1 MNANQM
7 LRKIF
12 KEGGKSSSQVSRE
25 IGHSRNYINSSLSR
39 DINLGVDNLATIL
52 DAADYDLLARHR
64 SSGKEYVITP
74 RK

>member
-1 MNANQM
+1 MTVNELFKM
-7 LRKIF
+7 IFRGDVSPVETSRKL
-12 KEGGKSSSQVSRE
+12 GRSDA
-25 IGHSRNYINSSLSR
+25 YISATMSR
-39 DINLGVDNLATIL
+39 DLDTTSDNLATIL